1 MYNRLV
7 FVCLVLVVLRWPN
20 QLYAQFTDPRTYGHT
35 PVCVKQLTLA
45 YPYGRADASIDT
57 SLIISGA
64 EFNLNQ
70 GTLEYSRYFSFF
82 HRVAWVN
89 ASLPLAG
96 LNGSITGTNIRGSTT
111 GTGDSSYELAMLVKG
126 GPAISVTQ
134 FENYRPTTSVGV
146 SLIISPPTGQYN
158 HNKVLNL
165 GSNRWS
171 FKPEIGISHP
181 FGHKQKWVLDV
192 YANAYFYNDNTSYHG
207 VEILRQQAAPGAEG
221 HISYSCTPNLWG
233 SLDTR
238 YSFRGDTIVNGT
250 DQNDAQQN
258 FALGGEMNV
267 SINPRNLLV
276 FKFAK
281 ALVYKNGPAY
291 TGFGLEYIFSWGKGY
306 K

>member
-1 MYNRLV
+1 
-7 FVCLVLVVLRWPN
+7 
-20 QLYAQFTDPRTYGHT
+20 
-35 PVCVKQLTLA
+35 
-45 YPYGRADASIDT
+45 
-57 SLIISGA
+57 
-64 EFNLNQ
+64 
-70 GTLEYSRYFSFF
+70 
-82 HRVAWVN
+82 
-89 ASLPLAG
+89 
-96 LNGSITGTNIRGSTT
+96 
-111 GTGDSSYELAMLVKG
+111 
-126 GPAISVTQ
+126 
-134 FENYRPTTSVGV
+134 VGV

-158 HNKVLNL
+158 ANKVLNL

-181 FGHKQKWVLDV
+181 FGHKQKWVLDA
-192 YANAYFYNDNTSYHG
+192 YANAEFYSDNTSYHG
-207 VEILRQQAAPGAEG
+207 VEILRQQALPGLEG
-221 HISYSCTPNLWG
+221 HISYSCTPNLWV

-258 FALGGEMNV
+258 FTLGSEVNV

-291 TGFGLEYIFSWGKGY
+291 TGFSLEYIFSWGKGY